1 MDALE
6 ALGDA
11 NRRRVVELLAVEA
24 LTAGQI
30 AAHFDQSRP
39 AVSRHLRLLREAG
52 VVDVREEGTRRIYS
66 LRRDTLSPASRASPA
81 TSSKRCGW
89 RGTTSHCT
97 CAAMVS
103 VARRAQPALVRVPSN
118 N

>member
-1 MDALE
+1 VDALE

-66 LRRDTLSPASRASPA
+66 LRRDALTEAEQWLHQRLDALDTELR
-81 TSSKRCGW
+81 
-89 RGTTSHCT
+89 RG
-97 CAAMVS
+97 
-103 VARRAQPALVRVPSN
+103 RRRGRRTAQ
-118 N
+118 